1 MKNEVYKL
9 TLEHYIVDD
18 DGKKVPI
25 DEPIFTQCVTRM
37 EDGIS
42 IPIVLNSMFEKMRN
56 YLLEIQN
63 DVWKQ
68 KEQYQ
73 NRNNVCSK
81 KEEQSTLLI

>member
-18 DGKKVPI
+18 DGKKYHI

-42 IPIVLNSMFEKMRN
+42 IPIVLNSMFEKMRK

-63 DVWKQ
+63 D
-68 KEQYQ
+68 ET
-73 NRNNVCSK
+73 RK
-81 KEEQSTLLI
+81 KENSKML